1 MGIAVGSILAVVWVL
16 LIMMDGRN
24 STRGSPRD
32 SSRAEEEW
40 KRRFMMQPFRLLIER
55 SGLQDRFQPFVSGLH
70 AKLLVLNG
78 ASWSVE
84 STRQF
89 IASIIGFGYAAM
101 AGGAWLSVLSGE
113 DSLLWLAVLIGMII
127 PVAKWRDIRSKVER
141 RRQDILLILPE
152 VLSKL
157 MLLLGAGETVQR
169 ALIRCTERSHDSGT
183 SPLSNELRKA
193 NEAIRNGESFGA
205 AMEAFSR
212 RCAVQEV
219 SLFTTTLLLN
229 YRRGGDRLVLS
240 LRELSYTLWEKRKSV
255 ARSRGEEA
263 SSKLV
268 FPLVGVFLILMVLVA
283 TPAILLMGG

>member
-1 MGIAVGSILAVVWVL
+1 MGIALGSILAAVWTALV
-16 LIMMDGRN
+16 MMGERN
-24 STRGSPRD
+24 GARGSPKGSLRTG
-32 SSRAEEEW
+32 EEW
-40 KRRFMMQPFRLLIER
+40 KRRFMMEPFRLLLER
-55 SGLQDRFQPFVSGLH
+55 SGLLDRFQPFVSSLH

-78 ASWSVE
+78 TSWSVE

-89 IASIIGFGYAAM
+89 AASTVGAGYAAM

-113 DSLLWLAVLIGMII
+113 DALLWLAVFIGIII
-127 PVAKWRDIRSKVER
+127 PAAKWRDTGSKVKR
-141 RRQDILLILPE
+141 RKQDILLALPE

-169 ALIRCTERSHDSGT
+169 ALIRCTERPEDNGT
-183 SPLSNELRKA
+183 GPLANELRKA

-240 LRELSYTLWEKRKSV
+240 LQELSYTLWEKRKSV
-255 ARSRGEEA
+255 ARSRGEES

-268 FPLVGVFLILMVLVA
+268 FPLAGVFLILMVLVA
-283 TPAILLMGG
+283 APAVLMMAG